1 MFRKPKRS
9 ANKAGLRKKPRD
21 DGDDKDNGAMG
32 AGMMQKQ
39 NDDEHDGSSIDDN
52 DDQATSS
59 GLQEARKRVK
69 LSGSSKKQ
77 HNIILKKKDDSTKL
91 HPNQVAPMEA
101 LSQKEKATATNEYH
115 PEDMGKPDPNR
126 NKFLAQ
132 PIRAPTNV
140 RVTCRFD
147 YQPDICK
154 DYKDT
159 GFCGFG
165 DTCIYLHD
173 RGDTMTGWQLDQKWE
188 QEQAK
193 KKQEKDRQIE
203 AFLGEGDG
211 KDDDDDN
218 AGVDDDFPFA
228 CFICRKAF
236 DDPIVTPCGHY
247 FCQTCLH
254 QHNQQNNNQCPI
266 CKKDTHGVMNQPTKL
281 IKNKRKVVGRKAT
294 WQEFMDHAKQK
305 REQPSVS
312 EQ

>member
-1 MFRKPKRS
+1 MFRKPKGPVK
-9 ANKAGLRKKPRD
+9 KAGRRKKSREVD
-21 DGDDKDNGAMG
+21 EEEDNIA
-32 AGMMQKQ
+32 AR
-39 NDDEHDGSSIDDN
+39 NDDASDD
-52 DDQATSS
+52 DDDDRATST
-59 GLQEARKRVK
+59 GLNEPRKRAK
-69 LSGSSKKQ
+69 LSGSSSKRQLGNVSYNNKKEDQ
-77 HNIILKKKDDSTKL
+77 GGSIL
-91 HPNQVAPMEA
+91 HPNQVAPTEA
-101 LSQKEKATATNEYH
+101 MSQKEKATATNQYH
-115 PEDMGKPDPNR
+115 PVDMGKPDPNR

-203 AFLGEGDG
+203 AFIGEGEED
-211 KDDDDDN
+211 
-218 AGVDDDFPFA
+218 VDASEDASAAIVGDLPFA
-228 CFICRKAF
+228 CFLCRKAF
-236 DDPIVTPCGHY
+236 EDPIVTPCGHY
-247 FCQTCLH
+247 FCQKCLH
-254 QHNQQNNNQCPI
+254 QHNQENDNKCPI

-281 IKNKRKVVGRKAT
+281 IKHKRKLLGRNAT
-294 WQEFMDHAKQK
+294 WEEFMNNTKKK
-305 REQPSVS
+305 RE
-312 EQ
+312 

>member
-9 ANKAGLRKKPRD
+9 AKKAIRRNKSRD
-21 DGDDKDNGAMG
+21 DDEEHENIGSRITGIT
-32 AGMMQKQ
+32 AG
-39 NDDEHDGSSIDDN
+39 IDD
-52 DDQATSS
+52 DSDHDEATST
-59 GLQEARKRVK
+59 GLQEARKRAK
-69 LSGSSKKQ
+69 LSGSSSNTKANHFSFNNKKEN
-77 HNIILKKKDDSTKL
+77 HGGSVL
-91 HPNQVAPMEA
+91 HPKQVAPTEA
-101 LSQKEKATATNEYH
+101 MSQKEKATATNQYH
-115 PEDMGKPDPNR
+115 PVDMGKPDPNR

-203 AFLGEGDG
+203 AFIGEDDEGDING
-211 KDDDDDN
+211 GEDADAAAIIDKDL
-218 AGVDDDFPFA
+218 PFA
-228 CFICRKAF
+228 CFMCRQAF
-236 DDPIVTPCGHY
+236 EDPIVTPCGHY
-247 FCQTCLH
+247 FCQKCLH
-254 QHNQQNNNQCPI
+254 KHNQENDNKCPI

-281 IKNKRKVVGRKAT
+281 NKQKQKLLGRSST
-294 WQEFMDHAKQK
+294 WQDFMDHAKK
-305 REQPSVS
+305 TRE
-312 EQ
+312 